1 MLPWIDDGRRQPSAA
16 TARIILKGETKRAV
30 TKVME
35 WERKGEGVV
44 PVVELEVVEG
54 LGVADGWRWVLRH
67 QRQVSIATK
76 TLLGAGM

>member
-44 PVVELEVVEG
+44 PVVELEVIEG
-54 LGVADGWRWVLRH
+54 FGFRDGWGRRVRH
-67 QRQVSIATK
+67 
-76 TLLGAGM
+76 G